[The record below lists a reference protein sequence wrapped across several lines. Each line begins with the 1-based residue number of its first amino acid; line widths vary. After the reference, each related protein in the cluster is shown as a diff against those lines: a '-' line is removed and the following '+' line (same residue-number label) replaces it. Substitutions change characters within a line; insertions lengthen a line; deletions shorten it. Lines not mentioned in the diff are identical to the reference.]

1 VEIDLYSNDRFMA
14 EALKQAQIA
23 FEEGEVPVGAVVVA
37 NNKIIARGFNQ
48 TEKLH
53 DVTAHAEMIALTS
66 AFDFMGAKYLPD
78 CTLYVTLEPCNMCG
92 GALYWSQIGKIVFGA
107 SDSKRGYRATS
118 KKIIHPKTEVISGV
132 LETEC
137 KALIDAFFERIRK

>member
-1 VEIDLYSNDRFMA
+1 MA

-23 FEEGEVPVGAVVVA
+23 YEEGEVPVGAVVVA
-37 NNKIIARGFNQ
+37 NNKIIARGYNQ

-78 CTLYVTLEPCNMCG
+78 CTLYGTLEPCNMCG
-92 GALYWSQIGKIVFGA
+92 GALYWSQIGKVVFGA
-107 SDSKRGYRATS
+107 SDPKRGYRATS
-118 KKIIHPKTEVISGV
+118 KNIIHPKTEVISGV
-132 LETEC
+132 LETKS